1 MLERKD
7 YDVVR
12 ARKFEVVDE
21 EDRVRAAIGP
31 GPTGETGVQLYGRD
45 GAIRVELS
53 VDESSTVFSLRDP
66 SGRDMATLAVGEE
79 GPSTISL
86 THSGDQ
92 DESWAIALAGDDP
105 NEPGLQRCSLLLTQ
119 GQRPRLVL
127 TLMGED
133 NEPCILMREG
143 ESLVRVVP

>member
-1 MLERKD
+1 MLERQE

-21 EDRVRAAIGP
+21 EDKVRAAIGP
-31 GPTGETGVQLYGRD
+31 GSDGETGIQLYGRD
-45 GAIRVELS
+45 GSIRATLS
-53 VDESSTVFSLRDP
+53 VSDGSTTFSLRDA
-66 SGRDMATLAVGEE
+66 SGRDMAALAVGDE
-79 GPSTISL
+79 GPPTISL

-92 DESWAIALAGDDP
+92 DESWAIALVGENQ
-105 NEPGLQRCSLLLTQ
+105 NEPEFQRCSLLLTQ
-119 GQRPRLVL
+119 GQQPRLVL

-143 ESLVRVVP
+143 GGLVRVVP